1 MPGFEITET
10 IDRPRSIVWDAMMD
24 TDCWKEIIE
33 GLDSIERLD
42 EPPTRLGSRFSETR
56 TLGGRTETFIV
67 EVTGFEPERRY
78 AASVFYQGAEFRYTY
93 TLEDLIPNQST
104 RITLEAGVIARSWF
118 ARTLLRPMLGMA
130 LKMMKKHDGSQLERL
145 KQAVESHSESRPD
158 TDPAP
163 DTTPDTA
170 PDTPSLA

>member
-1 MPGFEITET
+1 MPGFVITET

-24 TDCWKEIIE
+24 TDCWKQIIE

-42 EPPTRLGSRFSETR
+42 EPPTRLGTRFSETR
-56 TLGGRTETFIV
+56 TLERRTETFIV
-67 EVTGFEPERRY
+67 EVTAFEPERCY

-93 TLEDLIPNQST
+93 TLEDLIPSRST
-104 RITLEAGVIARSWF
+104 RITLEASVIARSWI

-145 KQAVESHSESRPD
+145 KQFVESSSTPQP
-158 TDPAP
+158 TPASSPDPAG
-163 DTTPDTA
+163 DA
-170 PDTPSLA
+170 PAHA